1 MPRLSLSERIRVTSL
16 AAERTRRRLVS
27 RALYSKLLRWRY
39 GATAAEQLL
48 ILPQDLRTRDPSFW
62 DEIEVGQFGLAG
74 SLAIVDAGSP
84 FETRPPSDAWA
95 RALHGFDWLR
105 HLEAAE
111 TVEARDTA
119 RRLAVEWA
127 GRYRGSGAGIA
138 WRPEVVAR
146 RLISWI
152 THAGLLLEDADP
164 KTYDALTE
172 SLGMQLVRLSASWR
186 TAPVGPSRLLSLMAI
201 VLGDLTIADHDRQ
214 LAEAERL
221 LADELARQIL
231 PDGGHISR
239 NPAVLVELMLD
250 LLPLSQCF
258 VARSRSVPPEILS
271 AVKRA
276 LGMLR
281 FMRMGDG
288 SLARFNGAGI
298 ADPAH
303 IATVLAYD
311 AGDPPLEVDQVARSG
326 YMRHEVGASILIAD
340 VGPPP
345 PLEYAGT
352 AHAGCLSFELSHGPH
367 LIFVNGGAPRP
378 RETEWINKSRATVF
392 HNTLCLGEKSS
403 SKMVRHPF
411 LEKLVGAHPIRYPN
425 SVAAKASLAD
435 GVWTLEAEHDGYM
448 HRFGLMHFRQLRM
461 SRGGLC
467 LEGLDRIGGKSTEVR
482 LKKDLPF
489 SIHFRLHPDIAVAA
503 PSDDGSVAIELPDE
517 TTWRFCASGAKTTI
531 EDAIYFADSTGP
543 MRSWQIVLRGVTFGS
558 GEISWSLNRDC

>member
-16 AAERTRRRLVS
+16 AAERARRRMVS
-27 RALYSKLLRWRY
+27 STLNSKLLRWRY
-39 GATAAEQLL
+39 GSAVADQLL

-74 SLAIVDAGSP
+74 SLAMVDAGSP
-84 FETRPPSDAWA
+84 FATRPPSDAWA

-111 TVEARDTA
+111 SIEARDTA

-127 GRYRGSGAGIA
+127 GRYRTNGGGIA

-152 THAGLLLEDADP
+152 THAGLLLEDADG

-172 SLGMQLVRLSASWR
+172 SLGMQLVRLSATWR
-186 TAPVGPSRLLSLMAI
+186 TAPVGPPRLLSLMAI

-214 LAEAERL
+214 LSEAERL

-231 PDGGHISR
+231 PDGGHVSR
-239 NPAVLVELMLD
+239 NPAILVELMLD

-258 VARSRSVPPEILS
+258 VARDRPVPPEIFS
-271 AVKRA
+271 AIKRA
-276 LGMLR
+276 LSMLR

-311 AGDPPLEVDQVARSG
+311 AGNAPVDIEQALRSG
-326 YMRHEVGASILIAD
+326 YMRHDAGGSILISD

-352 AHAGCLSFELSHGPH
+352 AHAGCLSFELSHGPY

-378 RETEWINKSRATVF
+378 RETEWINKSRATVS

-411 LEKLVGAHPIRYPN
+411 LEQLVGAHPIRYPN
-425 SVAAKASLAD
+425 NVSAKESLAE
-435 GVWTLEAEHDGYM
+435 GLWTTEAEHDGYM
-448 HRFGLMHFRQLRM
+448 HRFRLIHFRRLQM
-461 SRGGLC
+461 SRNGLC

-482 LKKDLPF
+482 LKQDLPF
-489 SIHFRLHPDIAVAA
+489 SVHFRLHPDVAVSD
-503 PSDDGSVAIELPDE
+503 PSADGSIPIELPDE
-517 TTWRFCASGAKTTI
+517 TIWRFRARGAKMAI
-531 EDAIYFADSTGP
+531 EEAVYFADSTGP
-543 MRSWQIVLRGVTFGS
+543 MRSWQIVLRGVTFGGS
-558 GEISWSLNRDC
+558 EITWSLNRD